1 MTHREEVLEKA
12 LDNLVRRIERG
23 QEFPDA
29 QWAVTQLYGISAQ
42 ELSDAYDE
50 FCGAPHTPN

>member
-1 MTHREEVLEKA
+1 LES
-12 LDNLVRRIERG
+12 NQI
-23 QEFPDA
+23 PDA